1 MNRYWLLLIILL
13 GILFI
18 AACEKDDICV
28 DGDTPFLIIRFYDQ
42 QNPENAK
49 SVSSLRVIGLG
60 QEGPVNTFSDRSNTD
75 SIAIP
80 LRPNQPD
87 AQFIFILD
95 SADEE
100 EVETGNKDTLA
111 FLYSTEEVFVS
122 RACGF
127 IANYSELN
135 AALIADTLNWIQNI
149 EISNPSITKQDSAHV
164 KIYH

>member
-13 GILFI
+13 GILFF

-42 QNPENAK
+42 QNPESVK
-49 SVSSLRVIGLG
+49 SVSSLRILGLG
-60 QEGPVNTFSDRSNTD
+60 QGSPVNTFTDRTDTD

-87 AQFIFILD
+87 TQFIFILD

-100 EVETGNKDTLA
+100 EVETGNKDTLS

-127 IANYSELN
+127 IANYAELN
-135 AALIADTLNWIQNI
+135 ASITGDTLNWIQSI
-149 EISNPSITKQDSAHV
+149 EITNPTVTKQDSAHV